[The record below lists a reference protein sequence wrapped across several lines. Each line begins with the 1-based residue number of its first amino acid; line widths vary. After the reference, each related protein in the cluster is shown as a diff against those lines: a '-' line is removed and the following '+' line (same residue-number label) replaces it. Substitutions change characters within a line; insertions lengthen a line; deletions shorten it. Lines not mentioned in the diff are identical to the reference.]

1 MDREN
6 LGPAERIIQT
16 LLAHT
21 DHMFHNRPGYVT
33 PAPGS
38 VLGVQWQPAVTKKSV
53 DKTLVLRLDKRGVGK
68 KAKTIRTEIG
78 ALDAD
83 KKTIRSA
90 AGQKIGEFREPGIF
104 PEVAVWA
111 YNQVAEVWKLDNE
124 FAARWASYAFADK
137 QTARD
142 FKVVLAAFMLVQ
154 ARKGDPIR
162 ENGQVAFHDDDFRDV
177 GEAMVL
183 TQRKKG
189 EDFNVKLL
197 LRIREVLELPQVAE
211 TNRTLGFGRSE
222 RSAHLGRWL
231 KAAARWLRFRE
242 RNPKV
247 LEGLVKSGFRSSVI
261 KLAKAVGYKPETP
274 NFFKVL
280 RWEQAQASD
289 GRRGVA
295 IGEKLEA
302 AETWAGLTEMQVCER
317 IVRDKPNFK
326 RIVGLVPSELGL
338 TRAIVAA
345 AVEAGSFSN
354 KDLIIF
360 APTLEELG
368 LLQVQEVREK
378 FETALRLAEDQRAAN
393 VARNVQSKELKDK
406 LEEGADNA
414 VKAAVA
420 EVVRGLRIYFMVDIS
435 SSMQGAIDQAKKY
448 IEKFLGG
455 FPADQ
460 IHISVFNTTGREI
473 KLKAASAAGV
483 QQAFKGIAAGGGTD
497 YGAGVRVLQAHKPK
511 ADEDVLFIFIGDEG
525 HNGIGG
531 GHGGH
536 GVHFAQA
543 IQASGLN
550 PMAIGLVPVV
560 SPQYGRA
567 NAVRTTAGVLGVP
580 CLEIDQKVFEDPYAI
595 PRTLRALI
603 AATPVGQA
611 NVMAAAPAR
620 VSLVDTIMKTELL
633 KKPVWA
639 AVEA

>member
-21 DHMFHNRPGYVT
+21 DHMYHNRPGYVT
-33 PAPGS
+33 PAPGTP
-38 VLGVQWQPAVTKKSV
+38 LGVQWHPAVAKKDG
-53 DKTLVLRLDKRGVGK
+53 DKTVVFRLDKRGVGK
-68 KAKTIRTEIG
+68 KAQTVRTEIGSLWADKTIRTE
-78 ALDAD
+78 D
-83 KKTIRSA
+83 RR
-90 AGQKIGEFREPGIF
+90 KIGEFREPGIF

-124 FAARWASYAFADK
+124 FAARWASYAYADK

-154 ARKGDPIR
+154 SRKGDPVL
-162 ENGQVAFHDDDFRDV
+162 ENGAVAFHDDDFRDV

-183 TQRKKG
+183 TQRKG

-197 LRIREVLELPQVAE
+197 LRIREVLELPQIAE
-211 TNRTLGFGRSE
+211 INRTLGFGRSA
-222 RSAHLGRWL
+222 RSAHLGRWP
-231 KAAARWLRFRE
+231 KAATRWLRFRE

-247 LEGLVKSGFRSSVI
+247 LEGLVKSGFRSSVV
-261 KLAKAVGYKPETP
+261 KLAKAVGYKPET
-274 NFFKVL
+274 NAFFRAL

-295 IGEKLEA
+295 IGEKMEA
-302 AETWAGLTEMQVCER
+302 GETWAGLTEMQVCER

-326 RIVGLVPSELGL
+326 RVVGLVPPELGL
-338 TRAIVAA
+338 TRAIVSA

-360 APTLEELG
+360 SPTLEELG

-378 FETALRLAEDQRAAN
+378 LETALRLAEDQRAAN
-393 VARNVQSKELKDK
+393 IARNVQSKDLKEK

-420 EVVRGLRIYFMVDIS
+420 EVTKGLRIYFMVDIS
-435 SSMQGAIDQAKKY
+435 ASMQGAIDQAKRH

-455 FPADQ
+455 FPMDQ
-460 IHISVFNTTGREI
+460 IHISVFTTTGREI

-483 QQAFKGIAAGGGTD
+483 TQAFKGVNAGGGTD
-497 YGAGVRVLQAHKPK
+497 YGAGVRVLQGYKPK
-511 ADEDVLFIFIGDEG
+511 PDEDVLFIFVGDEEASPFTEA
-525 HNGIGG
+525 
-531 GHGGH
+531 
-536 GVHFAQA
+536 VR
-543 IQASGLN
+543 ASGLN
-550 PMAIGLVPVV
+550 PMAFGFIKVRH
-560 SPQYGRA
+560 SPGYS
-567 NAVRTTAGVLGVP
+567 AVTTTAAQLGIP
-580 CLEIDQKVFEDPYAI
+580 CFMINEGTFADPYAI
-595 PRTLRALI
+595 PRTIRALV

-611 NVMAAAPAR
+611 ARAVAPAR

-639 AVEA
+639 AIETAAA

>member
-21 DHMFHNRPGYVT
+21 DHMYHNRPGYVT
-33 PAPGS
+33 PAPGTP
-38 VLGVQWQPAVTKKSV
+38 LGVRWQPAVAKKDG
-53 DKTLVLRLDKRGVGK
+53 DKTVVFRLDKRGAGK
-68 KAKTIRTEIG
+68 KTQTIRTEIG
-78 ALDAD
+78 SLWAD
-83 KKTIRSA
+83 KTIRTDDRR
-90 AGQKIGEFREPGIF
+90 KVGEFRDPGIF

-111 YNQVAEVWKLDNE
+111 YSQVAEVWKLDNE
-124 FAARWASYAFADK
+124 FAARWASFAYADK

-154 ARKGDPIR
+154 SRKGDPIV
-162 ENGQVAFHDDDFRDV
+162 ENGAVAFHDDDFRDV

-183 TQRKKG
+183 TQRKG

-211 TNRTLGFGRSE
+211 INRTLGFGRSA
-222 RSAHLGRWL
+222 RSAHLGRWP
-231 KAAARWLRFRE
+231 KAATRWLRFRE

-261 KLAKAVGYKPETP
+261 KLAKAVGYKPET
-274 NFFKVL
+274 NAFFKIL

-289 GRRGVA
+289 GRRAVA
-295 IGEKLEA
+295 IGEKMEA
-302 AETWAGLTEMQVCER
+302 AETWAGLTEQQVCER

-326 RIVGLVPSELGL
+326 RVVGLVPPELGL

-378 FETALRLAEDQRAAN
+378 LETALRLAEDQRAAN
-393 VARNVQSKELKDK
+393 IARNVQSKDLKEK
-406 LEEGADNA
+406 LQEGADNA

-420 EVVRGLRIYFMVDIS
+420 EVTKGLRVYFMIDVS
-435 SSMQGAIDQAKKY
+435 SSMDGAIDHAKRH

-455 FPADQ
+455 FPAEQ
-460 IHISVFNTTGREI
+460 LHISTFNTMGREV

-483 QQAFKGIAAGGGTD
+483 SNAFKGIKAGGGTD
-497 YGAGVRVLQAHKPK
+497 YGAGIRVLQQNKPK
-511 ADEDVLFIFIGDEG
+511 ADEDVLFIFVGDEG
-525 HNGIGG
+525 HNGSGG

-536 GVHFAQA
+536 GVTFTQA
-543 IQASGLN
+543 VQASGLN
-550 PMAIGLVPVV
+550 PMAFGLVPVV
-560 SPQYGRA
+560 SPAYGRA
-567 NAVRTTAGVLGVP
+567 RSVRDTAAQLGIP
-580 CLEIDQKVFEDPYAI
+580 CFEINEATFADPYAI
-595 PRTLRALI
+595 PRTVRALV

-611 NVMAAAPAR
+611 ARAVAPAR
-620 VSLVDTIMKTELL
+620 VTLVDTIMKTELL

-639 AVEA
+639 TIETAA